1 MVASFA
7 GKNVKDNKESV
18 TGVVRMVCAVEK
30 IGKEMNVMVL
40 LGDQIII
47 DACLNQVQQQ
57 QQQQQ
62 NQVLTY
68 KSMT

>member
-1 MVASFA
+1 MVTSKILKGWKMVASFA

-40 LGDQIII
+40 LGDHVII

-57 QQQQQ
+57 QQQ
-62 NQVLTY
+62 
-68 KSMT
+68 